1 MKGLCKKWGTELLV
15 LAARRSRLPIAYSPN
30 KPMKRHNLTHLAAR
44 TALMAAFVAAL
55 LFGTS
60 GTAAAQ
66 DATAKLYAKVQGDDL
81 LVAVKVTPD
90 FGCWFYDDGPGDVG
104 GQPTVVTLG
113 GIEGAEWSP
122 VLFPEPKTKYDESI
136 DWTSKV
142 FDKAT
147 TLYAVARGVGAD
159 VEAKNVTAQIDGQVC
174 DKSQCVPWAVELS
187 FRSAGTDAM
196 WSDFPAALLVAAAP
210 AVGSA
215 VGAEAAEAG
224 ADGPQWTPVFSNTEK
239 AMARAFAREG
249 EDGAVE
255 LVIQVATPDH
265 WHMYAGPTDKEKGPG
280 VGIPTTVT
288 VEGGNVDWDEVKY
301 PRPFQ
306 YIQDKGDPDGWIWS
320 HEGTFH
326 FGVTGEAFDDFE
338 PESIDIVVA
347 GQCCDESLCVNIN
360 LTPTVE
366 GEGEDALYTAAFAA
380 WTLPELQGS
389 DAIDVGPGSSD
400 GAGGAAASAEAAASD
415 GPKEFGQKTK
425 SDSLLTFIL
434 LAIGAGLFTLLMPCT
449 YPMIPIT
456 ISYFTK
462 QAETRGGK
470 VLPLALAYGAGIVAI
485 FVLLGIA
492 AGPIMGQVAGLPITN
507 LIIGVV
513 FVVFALALFGMI
525 NLQPPQ
531 FMMNFAGNASTK
543 GGYLGVFLMG
553 LTLVITSFTCT
564 GPFVGS
570 LLAAGSDFGVGHT
583 AIGMGAFGLTMA
595 TPFVLLA
602 LLPGRLSAI
611 PSAGSWMNTLKVFMG
626 FVELAASL
634 KFFSNADIATH
645 SMILPR
651 EVFLVL
657 WAGIAFVAGY
667 YLLGRINL
675 KGEDP
680 DGNIGPGRLL
690 GAVAT
695 ILAGFYCLLGTM
707 GYQLDSFIM
716 SAMAPPP
723 SYTRGLV
730 DSHTSGGGGAASAA
744 PAGSEYQGG
753 SLVVIDDYD
762 RARAIALEQGLGLIV
777 NFTAHT

>member
-1 MKGLCKKWGTELLV
+1 MNRQNLTS
-15 LAARRSRLPIAYSPN
+15 LAAR
-30 KPMKRHNLTHLAAR
+30 AAI
-44 TALMAAFVAAL
+44 TASFLLVL

-66 DATAKLYAKVQGDDL
+66 SASAKLYSKVQGDDL
-81 LVAVKVTPD
+81 LVAIKVSPD
-90 FGCWFYDDGPGDVG
+90 FGCWFYDDGPGEVG
-104 GQPTVVTLG
+104 GVPTTVTLEG
-113 GIEGAEWSP
+113 VEGANWSP

-136 DWTSKV
+136 DWTSKI

-147 TLYAVARGVGAD
+147 VLYAVALGAGAD
-159 VEAKNVTAQIDGQVC
+159 ADASLVTGKIEGQVC
-174 DKSQCVPWAVELS
+174 DAGQCVPWATDLT
-187 FRSAGTDAM
+187 FRSAGTDAL
-196 WSDFPAALLVAAAP
+196 WAGFPAALLVAAP
-210 AVGSA
+210 AAAETTTGTA
-215 VGAEAAEAG
+215 GDAEATTDA
-224 ADGPQWTPVFSNTEK
+224 PVWTPDFSTTDK

-249 EDGAVE
+249 DDGAVE

-280 VGIPTTVT
+280 IGIPTTIS
-288 VEGGNVDWDEVKY
+288 VEGGNVDWEDVEY

-306 YIQDKGDPDGWIWS
+306 YIQTPGEADAWIWS
-320 HEGTFH
+320 HEGSFQ
-326 FGVTGEAFDDFE
+326 FGVRGEAYDDFD
-338 PESIDIVVA
+338 PESIELLVK
-347 GQCCDESLCVNIN
+347 GQSCDESSCVNVN
-360 LTPTVE
+360 LTPEVE
-366 GEGEDALYTAAFAA
+366 GEGEDALYAAAFAA

-389 DAIDVGPGSSD
+389 DAIDVSGAHSAEGSTD
-400 GAGGAAASAEAAASD
+400 GEGAAATSGD
-415 GPKEFGQKTK
+415 GTKTFGGDNK
-425 SDSLLTFIL
+425 SNSLFTFIL

-462 QAETRGGK
+462 QAENRGGK

-485 FVLLGIA
+485 FVLLGVAVGPFMGKVA
-492 AGPIMGQVAGLPITN
+492 ALPITN

-525 NLQPPQ
+525 NLQPPK
-531 FMMNFAGNASTK
+531 FMMKFAGNASSK

-570 LLAAGSDFGVGHT
+570 LLATGSGFGQLET
-583 AIGMGAFGLTMA
+583 ALGMGAFGLTMA

-602 LLPGRLSAI
+602 LLPGRLSAM
-611 PSAGSWMNTLKVFMG
+611 PSAGAWMNTLKVFMG

-634 KFFSNADIATH
+634 KFFSNADISTH

-651 EVFLVL
+651 EVFLML

-690 GAVAT
+690 AAVTT

-707 GYQLDSFIM
+707 GYQLDSVIM

-730 DSHTSGGGGAASAA
+730 PSHTSGGGTAMKAA
-744 PAGSEYQGG
+744 PPGSTYQSG

-762 RARAIALEQGLGLIV
+762 RALEIAREEGLGLFL